1 MSRTKDQ
8 SLTEV
13 FRNADK
19 SLSEIR
25 DVKLVIK
32 LLAIKGYETHQAK
45 EIAALFNVE
54 TRTVYK
60 WIQLF
65 KSEGINGL
73 KDKERGHRKP
83 ILNEIH
89 IEAISN
95 WIDSGKTPQG
105 VEIHWTLK
113 TLCYYLL
120 KEYGVTIK
128 KSALDNTLKKMHYSI
143 RKPRPI
149 HALSSPA
156 QQADFKKKL

>member
-60 WIQLF
+60 WVQ
-65 KSEGINGL
+65 
-73 KDKERGHRKP
+73 
-83 ILNEIH
+83 
-89 IEAISN
+89 
-95 WIDSGKTPQG
+95 
-105 VEIHWTLK
+105 
-113 TLCYYLL
+113 
-120 KEYGVTIK
+120 
-128 KSALDNTLKKMHYSI
+128 
-143 RKPRPI
+143 
-149 HALSSPA
+149 
-156 QQADFKKKL
+156 

>member
-13 FRNADK
+13 FRKADEA
-19 SLSEIR
+19 LSEIR
-25 DVKLVIK
+25 DAKLVIR

-54 TRTVYK
+54 IRTVYK
-60 WIQLF
+60 WVELF
-65 KSEGINGL
+65 KSKGVDGL
-73 KDKERGHRKP
+73 RDKERGHRKT

-105 VEIHWTLK
+105 EEIHWTLN
-113 TLCYYLL
+113 TLCYYLA

-149 HALSSPA
+149 HALSSPT